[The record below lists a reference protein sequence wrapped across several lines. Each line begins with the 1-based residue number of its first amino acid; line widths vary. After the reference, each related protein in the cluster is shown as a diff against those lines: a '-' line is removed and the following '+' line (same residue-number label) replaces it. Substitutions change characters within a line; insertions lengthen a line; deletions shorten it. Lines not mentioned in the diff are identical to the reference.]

1 MGLFD
6 RAPLVRGE
14 VAFYGPRR
22 AAAML
27 HPGQGRW
34 PEHEAADRLALGVGA
49 AALGA
54 FSSSERRWGAY
65 RDALA
70 RAATEIAAAGE
81 DPLPGDLVP
90 LEGLGV
96 PGTLAVV
103 PWEGPGRARLVVELL
118 GARGGVVPKVA
129 EAPGTSGPARE
140 IAALTLLVAL
150 AADAGAEGRL
160 ALALG
165 VEGVVAWFRESDR
178 RAPPRNALAFALD
191 HARGRLEGTGRPLP
205 PGL

>member
-1 MGLFD
+1 VGLFD

>member
-81 DPLPGDLVP
+81 GPLPVDLVP

-96 PGTLAVV
+96 PGMLAVV

-150 AADAGAEGRL
+150 AADAGAEPRL

>member
-150 AADAGAEGRL
+150 AADAGAEPRL

-191 HARGRLEGTGRPLP
+191 HARGRLEGTGRPFP
-205 PGL
+205 RGL

>member
-1 MGLFD
+1 VGLFD

-14 VAFYGPRR
+14 VALYGPRR

-27 HPGQGRW
+27 HPGPGRW
-34 PEHEAADRLALGVGA
+34 PAHEAADRLGLGVGA

-54 FSSSERRWGAY
+54 FNSSERRWEGY
-65 RDALA
+65 RDALT
-70 RAATEIAAAGE
+70 RAATGIAAAEEG
-81 DPLPGDLVP
+81 PLAGDLVP

-96 PGTLAVV
+96 PGMLAVV
-103 PWEGPGRARLVVELL
+103 PWEGPGRARLIVELL
-118 GARGGVVPKVA
+118 EARAGLVPKVA

-150 AADAGAEGRL
+150 AADAGAEPRL

>member
-14 VAFYGPRR
+14 VALYGPRR

-27 HPGQGRW
+27 HPGEGRW

-54 FSSSERRWGAY
+54 FNSSERRWEAY
-65 RDALA
+65 RDAMA
-70 RAATEIAAAGE
+70 RAATEIAAAEEG
-81 DPLPGDLVP
+81 PLPGDMVP
-90 LEGLGV
+90 LDGLGV
-96 PGTLAVV
+96 PGMLAVV
-103 PWEGPGRARLVVELL
+103 PWEGPGRERLITELIE
-118 GARGGVVPKVA
+118 ARGGVVPKVA

-150 AADAGAEGRL
+150 AVDASADGRL

-191 HARGRLEGTGRPLP
+191 HARGRLEAAGRPLP

>member
-1 MGLFD
+1 VGLFD

-54 FSSSERRWGAY
+54 FSSSERRWAAY

-70 RAATEIAAAGE
+70 RAATEITAAGE
-81 DPLPGDLVP
+81 GPLPGDLVP

-96 PGTLAVV
+96 PGMLAVV
-103 PWEGPGRARLVVELL
+103 PWKGPGRARLVVELL

>member
-1 MGLFD
+1 VGLFD

-34 PEHEAADRLALGVGA
+34 PEHEAVDRLALGVGA

-54 FSSSERRWGAY
+54 FSSSERRWAAY

-81 DPLPGDLVP
+81 GPLPGDLVP

-96 PGTLAVV
+96 PGMLAVV